1 VATVTG
7 LFSLSYGILWLVV
20 IVQSLALLELVR
32 QTASLRERLPA
43 AKAMVVAESVKIGD
57 PLPVLTAKSFPDLL
71 TTNWSRYFTGDL
83 NLALFLTPRC
93 PHCYALAQDFGG
105 YAKRLR
111 SKIGF
116 VAVLVTSAD
125 EARRFVD
132 STQIDP
138 DIVVVDDSGLTAEA
152 VGINFYPAAL
162 LVNDGRLGQAAIVNK
177 LHEVDAL
184 LEGGVLTAAEIQSQL
199 DAEMSKH
206 QLVMQADGANHA

>member
-1 VATVTG
+1 
-7 LFSLSYGILWLVV
+7 
-20 IVQSLALLELVR
+20 
-32 QTASLRERLPA
+32 
-43 AKAMVVAESVKIGD
+43 
-57 PLPVLTAKSFPDLL
+57 
-71 TTNWSRYFTGDL
+71 
-83 NLALFLTPRC
+83 
-93 PHCYALAQDFGG
+93 
-105 YAKRLR
+105 
-111 SKIGF
+111 
-116 VAVLVTSAD
+116 LVTSAD